1 MTKQYDFDKI
11 IDRHGTNAL
20 KTDVLTVRY
29 GRSDLLPLWV
39 ADMDFETP
47 DFIME
52 ALRERLN
59 HPVLGYTKNPD
70 GYYPA
75 IQKWLLTVHGWTI
88 QSEWLRYIPGVVK
101 GIGFAVNVFTKP
113 GDRIIIQPPVYHPF
127 HLVPRGNGREIVY
140 NPLTLLDD
148 GLYAMDFNQLEQ
160 TLSNGD
166 CKLLILSNPHNP
178 GGIVWDKA
186 TLLRLAD
193 LCDRYHTLVIADEI
207 HADLTLYGHQYTPF
221 ATVSEAAKLNSIT
234 FGAPSKTFNIA
245 GVVSS
250 FAVIPNDAVRKA
262 FYTWLSAN
270 ELDEP
275 TIFAP
280 IATEVAYIQGYEWLQ
295 ALKRYLEGTI
305 DFVDDY
311 LSEHNLGIKAIKP
324 QATYLV
330 WLDCRALK
338 LTQADLVDLF
348 VNKAHLA
355 LNDGAMFGP
364 GGDGFMRM
372 NVATPRRIIEQALEN
387 LRQVIEK

>member
-348 VNKAHLA
+348 
-355 LNDGAMFGP
+355 G
-364 GGDGFMRM
+364 
-372 NVATPRRIIEQALEN
+372 
-387 LRQVIEK
+387 